1 MQSGSTDP
9 RAALRFSMSLMSMWS
24 ILAGLGLATLLGW
37 IRRTR
42 SYEGHKVLFNWI
54 AACAVAV
61 IAGASLF
68 ATTSFREDVVED
80 EYRMRIEPSLNAVQA
95 AARDL
100 TTANYIVTLEP
111 LIPQMYAGPSV
122 DVISLD
128 DLNGTVMKEIGFS
141 EGVTGLLYL
150 DEQIHRTPADAERY
164 KSQLD
169 YLSHYQRTTL
179 ISSDVFS
186 VARVGAAVVV
196 DTPADRLSP

>member
-1 MQSGSTDP
+1 
-9 RAALRFSMSLMSMWS
+9 
-24 ILAGLGLATLLGW
+24 
-37 IRRTR
+37 
-42 SYEGHKVLFNWI
+42 
-54 AACAVAV
+54 
-61 IAGASLF
+61 
-68 ATTSFREDVVED
+68 
-80 EYRMRIEPSLNAVQA
+80 MRIEPSLNAVQA